1 MEDAITFR
9 RAARAALTCAGVL
22 SLSVGLA
29 SAQSLVSTGQSFV
42 EASLI
47 PGETAPD
54 GSRTMGL
61 ALDLA
66 PGWKTYWR
74 SPGEAGIP
82 PRFDWEGSANLAR
95 IEVLWPAPGIYQ
107 SFGMTTIGY
116 ESDVVLPIRL
126 EPEDASAPVSVSLAL
141 DLGVCREICVFE
153 RVELSANYAPDMVA
167 GAEAVATAVAA
178 VPAPGSALGLSS
190 ATCSIRG
197 SGEDRDFS
205 AALTFDQ
212 PLYGATVLLEGPEDV
227 WFHGTHSWMEG
238 DDILIDATAT
248 LLFDDVWITR
258 KDVRMTVLADGFAA
272 DIQGCLAPGG

>member
-1 MEDAITFR
+1 MDDAITFR

-22 SLSVGLA
+22 SLSAGLA

-126 EPEDASAPVSVSLAL
+126 EPEDASAPVLVSLAL

-153 RVELSANYAPDMVA
+153 RVELSATMS
-167 GAEAVATAVAA
+167 GA
-178 VPAPGSALGLSS
+178 
-190 ATCSIRG
+190 
-197 SGEDRDFS
+197 
-205 AALTFDQ
+205 
-212 PLYGATVLLEGPEDV
+212 
-227 WFHGTHSWMEG
+227 
-238 DDILIDATAT
+238 
-248 LLFDDVWITR
+248 
-258 KDVRMTVLADGFAA
+258 
-272 DIQGCLAPGG
+272 